1 MRQQRRHHRS
11 TLVIILSL
19 VGLAI
24 ILIGAFLLIRR
35 APDVAGPSVSSSSS
49 ATSKK
54 ASFDAGTYSASG
66 SVTDSTD
73 NLRQL
78 SVWIKLSKN
87 KSYTRLLIYD
97 RDSTPMVI
105 NDHGTFTKSGNQLK
119 LKSKEANVY
128 AYANS
133 TAYSEKTPNSITQYV
148 ADADAESDSTT
159 AGYPDAIADVLDNKI
174 SLSEQAP
181 DNYYYLDSRLPMK
194 SSTFDVKSLADF
206 AEGQEKTPKL
216 SESSSPFTSS
226 SDTTATTSSTTSSSS
241 ASSGFVPT
249 AAMIQIARQQLRDIG
264 KDDKQWSDAQ
274 IAAAIIESANRGGDS
289 VVPILVPGYSSSSSS
304 SNNNNANVGTGK
316 IKYVDQ
322 AYAILL
328 QKYPAAQ
335 YSAEQSG
342 MTSDGSGFIFNV
354 RNRQTGESKSVT
366 ITGDGEIQG

>member
-11 TLVIILSL
+11 TLIIILSL
-19 VGLAI
+19 IGLAI

-35 APDVAGPSVSSSSS
+35 APDVSGPSVSSSSS
-49 ATSKK
+49 ATAKK
-54 ASFDAGTYSASG
+54 ASFDTGTYAASG

-105 NDHGTFTKSGNQLK
+105 NDHGTFTKSGDELN
-119 LKSKEANVY
+119 LKSEEANVY
-128 AYANS
+128 AYANP
-133 TAYSEKTPNSITQYV
+133 TAYSDKTPNSITNYV
-148 ADADAESDSTT
+148 ADADSQSDSTT
-159 AGYPDAIADVLDNKI
+159 AGYPDAISDVLNNKI
-174 SLSEQAP
+174 SLDDRAP
-181 DNYYYLDSRLPMK
+181 DNYYYLESRLPMK
-194 SSTFDVKSLADF
+194 SSSFDVKSLADF

-226 SDTTATTSSTTSSSS
+226 SETTTGTSSTSSSS

-274 IAAAIIESANRGGDS
+274 ISAAIIESANRGGDS

-304 SNNNNANVGTGK
+304 SNNNANVGTGK

-328 QKYPAAQ
+328 QKYPASQ

-354 RNRQTGESKSVT
+354 RNRQTGESMSVT
-366 ITGDGEIQG
+366 ITGDGAIQG